1 MSETRLQE
9 GQAMSGKIGGMILA
23 LVLCLGLVVAV
34 GSPAVAQVITLR
46 GASQFDDNHS
56 YNQTMLR
63 FAEQVQKYYGKP
75 VNFVLHRNRELGL
88 EKDYFSY
95 MSQGISVDYAVV
107 APSHMATFS
116 PAATLMDMP
125 FLFRDIDHWNK
136 VLSTGEALGPIA
148 DDVLKKADVMLI
160 GYAGG
165 GVRNIV
171 ANKPIRNMAELK
183 GLNIRVM
190 GAPIQTKMFQA
201 ITAAPTV
208 IAYDEVYN
216 AIQTNVIQAGENES
230 PGWFQM
236 KWHEVAPDISM
247 TQHAI
252 TIRPLCFSGKTFRKL
267 PKDLQ
272 DAIIKAGKDGA
283 AWGREW
289 ERREDDKIPE
299 RLKAEG
305 KIKVYPFADRGKLL
319 ELAAPVKEAFAKE
332 IGADKVL
339 AAINAVK

>member
-1 MSETRLQE
+1 MKKRVRIWGCLL
-9 GQAMSGKIGGMILA
+9 AILLGG
-23 LVLCLGLVVAV
+23 GWVAV
-34 GSPAVAQVITLR
+34 DVAAQTITLK
-46 GASQFDDNHS
+46 GASQFADDHS
-56 YNQTMLR
+56 YNQTMLK
-63 FAEQVQKYYGKP
+63 FAEMVQKYYGKP

-95 MSQGISVDYAVV
+95 MSQGLSVDYAVV

-116 PAATLMDMP
+116 KMATLMDMP
-125 FLFRDIDHWNK
+125 FLFRDIDHWSK
-136 VLSTGEALGPIA
+136 TLATGETLGPIA
-148 DDVLKKADVMLI
+148 EDTLKKSDVMLI

-171 ANKPIRNMAELK
+171 GKKPVRNMAELK
-183 GLNIRVM
+183 NFSIRVM
-190 GAPIQTKMFQA
+190 GAPIQTRMFQA

-216 AIQTNVIQAGENES
+216 AIQTGVIMAGENES
-230 PGWFQM
+230 PGWSQM
-236 KWHEVAPDISM
+236 KWHEVAPEISL

-252 TIRPLCFSGKTFRKL
+252 TIRPLCFSGKVFRKL

-283 AWGREW
+283 AHGRKW
-289 ERREDDKIPE
+289 ERDADDKIME
-299 RLKAEG
+299 KMKAEG
-305 KIKVYPFADRGKLL
+305 KIRIHPFTERAKLL

-332 IGADKVL
+332 IGAEKVL
-339 AAINAVK
+339 GAISAVK

>member
-1 MSETRLQE
+1 MSWINPRPV
-9 GQAMSGKIGGMILA
+9 LA
-23 LVLCLGLVVAV
+23 LAVAAALALAA
-34 GSPAVAQVITLR
+34 GSPALAQTITLR
-46 GASQFDDNHS
+46 GASQFDDTHS

-75 VNFVLHRNRELGL
+75 VTFVLHRNRELGL
-88 EKDYFSY
+88 EKDYFAY
-95 MSQGISVDYAVV
+95 MSQGLSVDYAVV

-116 PAATLMDMP
+116 KAATIMDMP
-125 FLFRDIDHWNK
+125 FLFRDIDHWKK
-136 VLSTGEALGPIA
+136 VLSTGDAFKPIA

-171 ANKPIRNMAELK
+171 ANKPVRNMAELK

-190 GAPIQTKMFQA
+190 GAPIQTRMFQA

-216 AIQTNVIQAGENES
+216 AIQTNVIQAGENEA
-230 PGWFQM
+230 PGWSQM
-236 KWHEVAPDISM
+236 KWQEVANNISL

-252 TIRPLCFSGKTFRKL
+252 TVRPLCFSGKTFRRL
-267 PKDLQ
+267 PPDLQ
-272 DAIIKAGKDGA
+272 AAILKAGLDGA

-289 ERREDDKIPE
+289 ERREDDKILE
-299 RLKAEG
+299 KLRAEG
-305 KIKVYPFADRGKLL
+305 KIHIYAFTDRGKLL

-332 IGADKVL
+332 IEADKVL